1 MKKLS
6 KIIVSALVAA
16 SVASLAAV
24 SVSAADYGSV
34 PSYPTPSTPS
44 APSTSED
51 TDNANSEKNPAD
63 VVTEDVVADAI
74 ENGGVVYVTEDATV
88 SEAAIGAIAE
98 ADEPVTFVTDTCTI
112 TIDPATITE
121 VGAID
126 LTMAIDVAG
135 SADVNGVDVP
145 KSAIVIAPAQKGEF
159 GMTVVV
165 TIPAAT
171 VSDLDTD
178 NLYFYYI
185 SDDGEVTD
193 LSEDITVNDDGSVSV
208 SISHASE
215 YVITDEEIEV
225 ASDDEAEDD
234 TDDDVTVDDADD
246 DDTDSVVD
254 AGTADAD
261 DTNPGTGVALG
272 TAALAAISAAAVA
285 VTAKKRK

>member
-24 SVSAADYGSV
+24 SVSAADYGV
-34 PSYPTPSTPS
+34 TPSYPTPSTPS
-44 APSTSED
+44 TSVD
-51 TDNANSEKNPAD
+51 TDDTNSEKNPAD

-74 ENGGVVYVTEDATV
+74 ENGGVVYVTDDATV
-88 SEAAIGAIAE
+88 SEAAIGAIAD
-98 ADEPVTFVTDTCTI
+98 ADEPVSFVTDTCTI

-193 LSEDITVNDDGSVSV
+193 LSEDITVNNDGSVSV

-254 AGTADAD
+254 AGTADAED
-261 DTNPGTGVALG
+261 SNPGTGVALG

>member
-24 SVSAADYGSV
+24 SVGAADYGV
-34 PSYPTPSTPS
+34 TPNYTT
-44 APSTSED
+44 PSTSED
-51 TDNANSEKNPAD
+51 TNDANSEENPAD

-74 ENGGVVYVTEDATV
+74 ANGDVINVTDDAVV

-126 LTMAIDVAG
+126 LTMEISVAG

-159 GMTVVV
+159 GMTLVV

-171 VSDLDTD
+171 VSDLDAD

-193 LSEDITVNDDGSVSV
+193 LTDALTVNNDGSVSV

-234 TDDDVTVDDADD
+234 TDDVAIDDADDDAD

-254 AGTADAD
+254 AGTAGAD
-261 DTNPGTGVALG
+261 DTNPGTGVALS